1 MNSVRPKLKPAIP
14 KVVTGWNTQTGRTVY
29 LTAQEDW
36 SEDIADAA
44 VFTGDAADHALTF
57 AEEDQTRVNDPYV
70 TEVDENGQIAG
81 REVLRETIRAKGPT
95 IHPDLG
101 KQAGNA

>member
-1 MNSVRPKLKPAIP
+1 MGLARRIVEHPWLALQGVCSHLA
-14 KVVTGWNTQTGRTVY
+14 
-29 LTAQEDW
+29 
-36 SEDIADAA
+36 
-44 VFTGDAADHALTF
+44 TGDAADHALTF